1 MTLKGGQKMLSQK
14 KKTGIVLKL
23 SGFTSLLLILL
34 GIPMGWN
41 KAALIGL
48 AVLGCALIL
57 SALPLMWGDGIRILK
72 QKGPQGGHLHRMRQS
87 GFFDLLM
94 LLAILAAV
102 LIALGVFGVVIYN
115 ATFAKHAQL
124 AAAGG
129 TLPKTL
135 EEARL
140 LEGFVEYNF
149 SRDLNTFAK
158 NYSILFVFA
167 GAILAVVAVCLAYMR
182 FVSPIVQADDSLRIA
197 HGVYRKVAQIAAAVF
212 FTAVML
218 FPIYWMIISSFKT
231 STELLAPVPTLW
243 PKEFV
248 FENYPNVLNRAPF
261 AKYLVN
267 TLITTCVIM
276 VTELTMGVAAAY
288 GFSKGEFK
296 GRDGLFMLVLGALMV
311 PIQVT
316 FVPSYVLIS
325 RLNAIDTY
333 MGIILP
339 NLVSAYFIFMLR
351 QNFMAV
357 DDSYIEAGKLD
368 GMGRFR
374 TIINVLCPMCKPT
387 LITVSII
394 SFINGWNNY
403 FWPKMVTKTEASRTI
418 AVGVQQLK
426 NTFAGQEVSNYNE
439 IMAGAVMAIVPI
451 VLLFFFLQKYIMTGM
466 SKAAM
471 K

>member
-1 MTLKGGQKMLSQK
+1 MLSQQK
-14 KKTGIVLKL
+14 KIGIVLKL
-23 SGFTSLLLILL
+23 SGFALLLSILL
-34 GIPMGWN
+34 GIPLGWS
-41 KAALIGL
+41 KGTLIAVGVIGAAL
-48 AVLGCALIL
+48 VLC
-57 SALPLMWGDGIRILK
+57 ALPLMWKDGIANLK
-72 QKGPQGGHLHRMRQS
+72 KRGPQGSHLHRMRQS
-87 GFFDLLM
+87 GFFDLMMVFLILALI
-94 LLAILAAV
+94 LLA
-102 LIALGVFGVVIYN
+102 LGIFGVVTYN
-115 ATFAKHAQL
+115 ATFNKHAQI

-129 TLPKTL
+129 ALPKTL

-140 LEGFVEYNF
+140 MEGFIEYNF
-149 SRDLNTFAK
+149 NQDLNMFAK
-158 NYSILFVFA
+158 NYAVFFLFA
-167 GAILAVVAVCLAYMR
+167 GIIFAVCAICLAYMR

-197 HGVYRKVAQIAAAVF
+197 HGVYRKVGQTALAVF
-212 FTAVML
+212 FTLVML
-218 FPIYWMIISSFKT
+218 FPLYWMIISSFKT

-243 PKEFV
+243 PKQFV
-248 FENYPNVLNRAPF
+248 WENYPNVLSRAPF
-261 AKYLVN
+261 IKYLVN

-276 VTELTMGVAAAY
+276 ATELTMGVAAAY
-288 GFSKGEFK
+288 GFSKGDFK
-296 GRDGLFMLVLGALMV
+296 GKDGLFMLVLGALMV

-333 MGIILP
+333 LGIILP

>member
-1 MTLKGGQKMLSQK
+1 MLSQQK
-14 KKTGIVLKL
+14 KIGIAMKL
-23 SGFTSLLLILL
+23 CGFALLFAILL
-34 GIPMGWN
+34 GIPLGAGKGMLIAMGVIG
-41 KAALIGL
+41 AGLII
-48 AVLGCALIL
+48 CACPI
-57 SALPLMWGDGIRILK
+57 MWKDGIANLRK
-72 QKGPQGGHLHRMRQS
+72 RGPQGSHLHRMRQS

-94 LLAILAAV
+94 FFAAIAAV
-102 LIALGVFGVVIYN
+102 LLVLGIAGQVMNGSAL
-115 ATFAKHAQL
+115 AKHVEL
-124 AAAGG
+124 AGG
-129 TLPKTL
+129 NPSVVKTL

-140 LEGFVEYNF
+140 VEGFVEYNYNQ
-149 SRDLNTFAK
+149 DLNVIAK
-158 NYSILFVFA
+158 NYSVFYSIALVTFVII
-167 GAILAVVAVCLAYMR
+167 AIGLLYMR
-182 FVSPIVQADDSLRIA
+182 FVSPIVRADDQLRIA
-197 HGVYRKVAQIAAAVF
+197 HGVYRQVGQYALAIA
-212 FTAVML
+212 FTVLML

-243 PKEFV
+243 PQKFV
-248 FENYPNVLNRAPF
+248 FENYPNVLARAPF
-261 AKYLVN
+261 VKYLVN
-267 TLITTCVIM
+267 TMVTTCVLM
-276 VTELTMGVAAAY
+276 VTELVMGVSAAY

-374 TIINVLCPMCKPT
+374 TIVNVLCPMCKPT

-439 IMAGAVMAIVPI
+439 IMAGAVMAIIPI
-451 VLLFFFLQKYIMTGM
+451 VMLFFFLQKYIMTGM